1 MSFLNQTQK
10 LNMRMNNIDLQ
21 AELARNASDK
31 QLVNAELE
39 ASKKKWIEYI
49 LKNRETICSNPRPLL
64 VKKKTTARLR
74 DFWNKIKTIFGFM
87 PRKEEFDGIEAYLQY
102 RDKFE

>member
-1 MSFLNQTQK
+1 MSFLNQIQK
-10 LNMRMNNIDLQ
+10 SNTRMNNIDLQ
-21 AELARNASDK
+21 AELERNASDK

-39 ASKKKWIEYI
+39 ASKKKWVEYI
-49 LKNRETICSNPRPLL
+49 LKNQETICSNQRTLI

-74 DFWNKIKTIFGFM
+74 EFWNKIKTIFGFT

>member
-21 AELARNASDK
+21 AELARNVSDK

-49 LKNRETICSNPRPLL
+49 LKNQETICSNPRPLI
-64 VKKKTTARLR
+64 VKKKTTARLC
-74 DFWNKIKTIFGFM
+74 DFWNKIKTIFGFT

>member
-1 MSFLNQTQK
+1 MK
-10 LNMRMNNIDLQ
+10 MNNIDLQ
-21 AELARNASDK
+21 AELSRNASDK

-39 ASKKKWIEYI
+39 ASKKKWVEYL
-49 LKNRETICSNPRPLL
+49 LKNQETICSNPRPLT

-74 DFWNKIKTIFGFM
+74 DFWNKIKTIFGFT

>member
-1 MSFLNQTQK
+1 
-10 LNMRMNNIDLQ
+10 MNNTDLQ

-31 QLVNAELE
+31 QLANAELE
-39 ASKKKWIEYI
+39 ASKKKWVEYI
-49 LKNRETICSNPRPLL
+49 VKNQELICSNPRPLI

-74 DFWNKIKTIFGFM
+74 DFWNKIKTIFGFT

>member
-1 MSFLNQTQK
+1 
-10 LNMRMNNIDLQ
+10 MNNIDLQ

-39 ASKKKWIEYI
+39 ASKKKWVEYL
-49 LKNRETICSNPRPLL
+49 LKNQETICSNPRPLI

-74 DFWNKIKTIFGFM
+74 DFWNKIKTIFGFTA
-87 PRKEEFDGIEAYLQY
+87 RQEEFDGIEASLQY

>member
-10 LNMRMNNIDLQ
+10 WRTTLNNIDLQ
-21 AELARNASDK
+21 AELARNVSDK

-49 LKNRETICSNPRPLL
+49 LKNQETICSNPRPLI

-74 DFWNKIKTIFGFM
+74 DFWNKIKTIFGFT

>member
-1 MSFLNQTQK
+1 
-10 LNMRMNNIDLQ
+10 MNNIDLQ

-39 ASKKKWIEYI
+39 ASKKKWVEYL
-49 LKNRETICSNPRPLL
+49 LKNQEAICSNPRSLI

-74 DFWNKIKTIFGFM
+74 DFWNKIKTIFGFI

>member
-1 MSFLNQTQK
+1 MNQTQK
-10 LNMRMNNIDLQ
+10 LNTRMNNIDLQ

-39 ASKKKWIEYI
+39 ASKKKWVEYL
-49 LKNRETICSNPRPLL
+49 LKNQETICSNPRPLI

-74 DFWNKIKTIFGFM
+74 DFWNKIKTIFGFT

>member
-1 MSFLNQTQK
+1 MNQTQK
-10 LNMRMNNIDLQ
+10 LNTRMNNTDLQ

-39 ASKKKWIEYI
+39 ASKKKWVEYI
-49 LKNRETICSNPRPLL
+49 LKNKETICSNPRPLI

-74 DFWNKIKTIFGFM
+74 DFWNKIKTITL
-87 PRKEEFDGIEAYLQY
+87 P
-102 RDKFE
+102 

>member
-1 MSFLNQTQK
+1 MKQTQK
-10 LNMRMNNIDLQ
+10 LNTRMNNIDLQ
-21 AELARNASDK
+21 AELARNVSDK

-49 LKNRETICSNPRPLL
+49 LKNQETICSNPRPLI

-74 DFWNKIKTIFGFM
+74 DFWNKIKTKLGFTR
-87 PRKEEFDGIEAYLQY
+87 RKEEFDEIEAYIQY

>member
-1 MSFLNQTQK
+1 
-10 LNMRMNNIDLQ
+10 MNNTDLQ

-39 ASKKKWIEYI
+39 ASKKKWVEYI
-49 LKNRETICSNPRPLL
+49 MENQEVICSNPRPLI

-74 DFWNKIKTIFGFM
+74 DFWNKIKTIFGFT